1 MPARFMFA
9 RSGPASTGRTG
20 AWFSSFALT
29 LVVALCGMMAGCASP
44 ARWSQP
50 VTETPDLI
58 RLAGHVALLDDGSRP
73 LPVGHVENVTLGVVL
88 KREDQTG
95 FERWLNDVYDRNS
108 PNFAAFL
115 DATEQADRFGPSQS
129 TYDGAQQWLGSLG
142 LETLST
148 SPGRLLLTVQ
158 GTREAV
164 EEALQVQFRQ
174 FERQGGRHLGID
186 RDPTLPAEWAA
197 KIQAITGLNGV
208 PGPTGVDADTALTAC
223 GIAVVYGTLPPV
235 MLIAPELAGA
245 FLLLGAVCTGI
256 QIGRN
261 PSNWTNWC
269 SAASA
274 ALPVSPV
281 VGSIVGSICT
291 GASLAG
297 SGQGAGSNTANP
309 PPAGAGP
316 GRGVGARSMPAAAAD
331 LGRIP
336 LADGAGQVVAIASF
350 SDFSVDDVRDYLALM
365 SIDPARINRLSRVRV
380 NGGAPNRFDAAE
392 VLLDIAGVWSVAPEA
407 QIVVYDAPFVGAG
420 GSFQA
425 LFTAMIDDGV
435 DIITNSFAY
444 CENQTSRAD
453 VESIDAILQTAAA
466 AGISVFSASGDTGS
480 ICLNGSANT
489 VHVPSSSPYL
499 TAVGGTTLTF
509 GPAFTYGAER
519 WWDGTAETP
528 ATGQGGFG
536 ESLFFARP
544 DWQDGLNPSPMR
556 SIPDVSVN
564 ADPAT
569 GFLICQRDDGGCPNG
584 RLWGG
589 TSVAAPIWGGF
600 AALLNQAN
608 GQNLGFLNP
617 LLYPLAGS
625 DAFHDA
631 ASMGSEFS
639 RVGLGS
645 PNLGVLHRT
654 LNGINEG
661 FPDPDQSSVW
671 YGGTRIG
678 GADGFVTAAVP
689 ADGESIAYI
698 LVTARDGDGHTV
710 SDVNVTLAADS
721 ANATITSASAS
732 TSVANGAAVFGVTS
746 LVPELV
752 RFRATAGGVELNE
765 TAHVIFGVPPV
776 ASAGIQAFPTL
787 VDANGVAE
795 TKITVTVED
804 ALGRPAPDKQI
815 RIEQGAG
822 NSVIRAPD
830 PALTDA
836 DGQIEFTATNL
847 LSETITYTAHVVSD
861 DDLPV
866 PGSAEV
872 EFQNGLGGCFNQNPP
887 PAGLNGWSVEPF
899 ITGFDTGPLFFGN
912 VNFGNCVG
920 AYLPTFRGD
929 GAFISNFRSG
939 DLFGLGLDG
948 GAAVTPMI
956 NHGPTLAVE
965 AVGLDGRLYARRV
978 ATTGNFTTGAIFE
991 LDPDSGEIL
1000 RTVAANVTCPH
1011 HLVVDPLSGDL
1022 FFDNNCT
1029 GAGSDDPSV
1038 YRIRNP
1044 AGPAPL
1050 LEQYAVLPGTPN
1062 GLLAFAPDGEL
1073 FVAVLSPQPAIVRI
1087 SGTDGPQPPAM
1098 TTIADLPGIFWLAVA
1113 EADEN
1118 GTASK
1123 LAVMLLDEDNQG
1135 VTNLADITVEPP
1147 TLEPI
1152 VAGIGPGLV
1161 GPDGCLYGTL
1171 QHTVYRFRD
1180 PLGGCSF
1187 LASGASPMLRLT
1199 LDSGLPPVQGAVAGI
1214 VATLSNVDPAADFA
1228 LLFRTRGANNQVL
1241 MERTDTDGRALL
1253 RYTGINAG
1261 LDRIGAEVTLPDG
1274 ARVVSNQVELD
1285 WAPGQASSALSL
1297 NETPSGTLAGLLLTV
1312 RASLVDVS
1320 RIPPAPIGG
1329 AVLEFEMDGESCAAI
1344 TNNLGRAECELPAA
1358 NIGVF
1363 ELVAM
1368 FAGQPGSGPAE
1379 DRLLIFVM
1387 DPAGIDV
1394 LFRDSF
1400 ELLVQPR

>member
-1 MPARFMFA
+1 MT
-9 RSGPASTGRTG
+9 SGPVRLGAS
-20 AWFSSFALT
+20 AQQALNEPLT
-29 LVVALCGMMAGCASP
+29 LGGHVPGMLNLARRMADGDDDSGIIVTVVLRREDPIGFSRFLGDLYDPASP
-44 ARWSQP
+44 KFRKFASAEQ
-50 VTETPDLI
+50 
-58 RLAGHVALLDDGSRP
+58 LAD
-73 LPVGHVENVTLGVVL
+73 E
-88 KREDQTG
+88 
-95 FERWLNDVYDRNS
+95 
-108 PNFAAFL
+108 
-115 DATEQADRFGPSQS
+115 FGPSRS
-129 TYDGAQQWLGSLG
+129 TYATLRRYLEQSG
-142 LETLST
+142 LVVIKDSSSRQTI
-148 SPGRLLLTVQ
+148 TVR
-158 GTREAV
+158 GTRADLERAFAVRIVDYEFAGRRFHANVSDPALPPALAAHVEAI
-164 EEALQVQFRQ
+164 AGLSNLARP
-174 FERQGGRHLGID
+174 R
-186 RDPTLPAEWAA
+186 PAEISISDAA
-197 KIQAITGLNGV
+197 TICSIGAALIGLV
-208 PGPTGVDADTALTAC
+208 YWPV
-223 GIAVVYGTLPPV
+223 AVVAALCAAVPIADPFGNRKIRVRWAKGPPV
-235 MLIAPELAGA
+235 VTVDPSPFGANLSPLRSESLRKKGDARVAAFEIAP
-245 FLLLGAVCTGI
+245 
-256 QIGRN
+256 
-261 PSNWTNWC
+261 
-269 SAASA
+269 
-274 ALPVSPV
+274 
-281 VGSIVGSICT
+281 
-291 GASLAG
+291 
-297 SGQGAGSNTANP
+297 
-309 PPAGAGP
+309 
-316 GRGVGARSMPAAAAD
+316 GVRVAT
-331 LGRIP
+331 
-336 LADGAGQVVAIASF
+336 GAGQTIGITSF
-350 SDFSVDDVRDYLALM
+350 SDFDADDVRNWLVLM
-365 SIDPARINRLSRVRV
+365 NAEPDQINRLSRVSI
-380 NGGAPNRFDAAE
+380 GGGSPSRLGQVE
-392 VLLDIAGVWSVAPEA
+392 PLLDIAGVMSVARDA
-407 QIVVYDAPFVGAG
+407 DVVVYDAPFTGAG
-420 GSFQA
+420 TSFQA
-425 LFTAMIDDGV
+425 LFSAMIDDGV
-435 DIITNSFAY
+435 DIISNSWAY
-444 CENQTSRAD
+444 CESDTSRAD
-453 VESIDAILQTAAA
+453 VESIESILQTAAA
-466 AGISVFSASGDTGS
+466 AGISVFSASGDLGS
-480 ICLNGSANT
+480 TCLNGRPDT
-489 VHVPSSSPYL
+489 VHVPSSAPSL
-499 TAVGGTTLTF
+499 TAVGGSRLEF
-509 GPAFTYGAER
+509 GPGFTYGNES
-519 WWDGTAETP
+519 WWDGIGNVP
-528 ATGQGGFG
+528 PSGQGGFG
-536 ESLFFARP
+536 LSAFFSRP
-544 DWQDGLNPSPMR
+544 AYQDGLNDQTMR
-556 SIPDVSVN
+556 SLPDVVAN

-569 GFLICQRDDGGCPNG
+569 GFLLCQAGAGGCPDG
-584 RLWGG
+584 KFYGG
-589 TSVAAPIWGGF
+589 TSVAAPIWAGF
-600 AALLNQAN
+600 AALLNEAN
-608 GQNLGFLNP
+608 GSNLGFLNP
-617 LLYPLAGS
+617 LIYPLANT

-631 ASMGSEFS
+631 ASMGTDFAH
-639 RVGLGS
+639 VGLGS
-645 PNLGVLHRT
+645 PSLDTLHR
-654 LNGINEG
+654 LLKGIVVGPADAELSEVVQAGSITDGRLG
-661 FPDPDQSSVW
+661 FPLVA
-671 YGGTRIG
+671 T
-678 GADGFVTAAVP
+678 P
-689 ADGESIAYI
+689 ADGVNAAVIVVSLSDNA
-698 LVTARDGDGHTV
+698 GHTV
-710 SDVNVTLAADS
+710 SGKSVKLDANSLNALIEPAGAVATDSNGQAAFTVTNLES
-721 ANATITSASAS
+721 ETVTFTATDMTDGIVLEQTA
-732 TSVANGAAVFGVTS
+732 TVT
-746 LVPELV
+746 
-752 RFRATAGGVELNE
+752 FA
-765 TAHVIFGVPPV
+765 VPPV